1 MKNKDQEAIFESYKQ
16 LILNEQNIIG
26 DASDDDMNDIDAD
39 IEGLDDDTPDEPR
52 PKKNVVVKADE
63 IGLNLGP
70 VIRSILRNIPDLSE
84 DTEIF
89 TNLKKAI
96 EMANSILDEED
107 QIKES
112 PLKVYEKLTELG
124 VLREEEMEA
133 DAFDDFESGTENAL
147 LQNFDDDDYDID
159 EDPEV
164 SKLGKRSDF
173 AAGMS
178 KDVERSKI
186 EDEIRRMGTDWRG
199 QDSDFRYNDSRSE
212 NW

>member
-39 IEGLDDDTPDEPR
+39 INDLDDDTPDEPR
-52 PKKNVVVKADE
+52 PKKNVVIKADE

-70 VIRSILRNIPDLSE
+70 VVRAILRNIPDLSE

-133 DAFDDFESGTENAL
+133 DAFDDFESGKENAL

-159 EDPEV
+159 EDPEL

-173 AAGMS
+173 ATGMS
-178 KDVERSKI
+178 RDVEKSKI

-199 QDSDFRYNDSRSE
+199 QDRDLESS

>member
-1 MKNKDQEAIFESYKQ
+1 MS
-16 LILNEQNIIG
+16 
-26 DASDDDMNDIDAD
+26 DIDAD
-39 IEGLDDDTPDEPR
+39 IDDIDDLDDDTPDEPR

-70 VIRSILRNIPDLSE
+70 VVRAILRNIPDLSE

-159 EDPEV
+159 EDPEL

-173 AAGMS
+173 ATGMS
-178 KDVERSKI
+178 RDVERNKI

-199 QDSDFRYNDSRSE
+199 QDEDFRSSNY
-212 NW
+212 

>member
-16 LILNEQNIIG
+16 LILNEQTIIG
-26 DASDDDMNDIDAD
+26 DASDDDMADIDAD
-39 IEGLDDDTPDEPR
+39 IDDLDDDTPDEPR

-133 DAFDDFESGTENAL
+133 DAFDDFESGTENAV
-147 LQNFDDDDYDID
+147 LQNLLVFTG
-159 EDPEV
+159 E
-164 SKLGKRSDF
+164 KGARKRGF
-173 AAGMS
+173 LP
-178 KDVERSKI
+178 
-186 EDEIRRMGTDWRG
+186 
-199 QDSDFRYNDSRSE
+199 
-212 NW
+212 

>member
-1 MKNKDQEAIFESYKQ
+1 MRNKDQEAIFESYKQ
-16 LILNEQNIIG
+16 LILNEQNMIG
-26 DASDDDMNDIDAD
+26 DASDDDMSDIDAD
-39 IEGLDDDTPDEPR
+39 IDDLDDDTPDEPR
-52 PKKNVVVKADE
+52 PKKNVVIKADE

-70 VIRSILRNIPDLSE
+70 VIRAILRNIPDMSE

-133 DAFDDFESGTENAL
+133 EAFDDFESGAENAV
-147 LQNFDDDDYDID
+147 LQNFEDDDYDID
-159 EDPEV
+159 EDPEL

-173 AAGMS
+173 AAGMG
-178 KDVERSKI
+178 KDVERNKI

-199 QDSDFRYNDSRSE
+199 QDEDFRSSNY
-212 NW
+212 

>member
-1 MKNKDQEAIFESYKQ
+1 MRNKDQEAIFESYKQ

-26 DASDDDMNDIDAD
+26 GASDDDMSDIDAD
-39 IEGLDDDTPDEPR
+39 IDDLDDDTPDEPR
-52 PKKNVVVKADE
+52 PKKNVVIKADE

-70 VIRSILRNIPDLSE
+70 VIRAILRNIPDMSE

-133 DAFDDFESGTENAL
+133 EAFDDFESGTENAV
-147 LQNFDDDDYDID
+147 LQNFEDDDYDID
-159 EDPEV
+159 EDPEYT
-164 SKLGKRSDF
+164 
-173 AAGMS
+173 AANRVTS
-178 KDVERSKI
+178 VPQIIIFKDEKES
-186 EDEIRRMGTDWRG
+186 
-199 QDSDFRYNDSRSE
+199 QRYIGVKPKATYIANF
-212 NW
+212 NAIL